1 MDNSYVRNISV
12 KKMPKTK
19 LPQLKNQNICT
30 YFDMPTTPVC
40 MFIHT
45 DWHKFK
51 VIIDGSSEI

>member
-1 MDNSYVRNISV
+1 MSETYLG

-19 LPQLKNQNICT
+19 LPQLKNLNICT